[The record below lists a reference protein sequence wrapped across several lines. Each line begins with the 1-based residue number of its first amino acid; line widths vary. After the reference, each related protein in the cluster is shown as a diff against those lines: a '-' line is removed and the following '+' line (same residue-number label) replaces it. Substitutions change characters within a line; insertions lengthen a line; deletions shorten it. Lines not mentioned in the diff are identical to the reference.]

1 MRRAYTRHPAHSSQN
16 GDDIWIVSLEEAVKE
31 NNEVATVEA
40 NANAIQVLAR

>member
-1 MRRAYTRHPAHSSQN
+1 MAKTFKN

-40 NANAIQVLAR
+40 NANAIQVCVCV